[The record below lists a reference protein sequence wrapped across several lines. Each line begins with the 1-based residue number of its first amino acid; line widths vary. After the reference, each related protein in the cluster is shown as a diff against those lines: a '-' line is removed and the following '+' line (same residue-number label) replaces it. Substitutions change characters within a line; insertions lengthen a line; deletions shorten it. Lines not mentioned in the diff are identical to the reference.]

1 MLVIV
6 IFLPAFKKY
15 MSIYYYYIY
24 LFTYKSDENF
34 KSHIGNTDSRR
45 EDMFTGKTEVFK
57 MIIANADFLLPSSE
71 VTTVWVLLHIFSLI
85 IYGILLC
92 LF

>member
-1 MLVIV
+1 
-6 IFLPAFKKY
+6 

-24 LFTYKSDENF
+24 LFTYKSDEENF

-57 MIIANADFLLPSSE
+57 MIIANPDFLLSSSE
-71 VTTVWVLLHIFSLI
+71 VTTVWVLLHIVSLI
-85 IYGILLC
+85 TYGIILC